1 MKFPLLFLVI
11 LLLTSNVMAKKK
23 KKAKKTQPEVVDD
36 SKMFDS
42 KTLKCLVCQNVVKE
56 FEAAIFKVDPKK
68 VIDTGTWRV
77 NEGGEQKRQIIP
89 YARSQMHLLELT
101 EKVCEQFEEYAQAKW
116 KSNGQPTIIRITNP
130 DGNMNPEFGKV
141 DIVPDEDLN
150 TKLKFHCEGIVED
163 MDEHFLDLLADEKN
177 SPILAQRICV
187 EEGEYCKSVKEE
199 L

>member
-23 KKAKKTQPEVVDD
+23 KTAKKAVQEPLDD

-77 NEGGEQKRQIIP
+77 NEGGEQKRQIVSLSFI
-89 YARSQMHLLELT
+89 
-101 EKVCEQFEEYAQAKW
+101 
-116 KSNGQPTIIRITNP
+116 
-130 DGNMNPEFGKV
+130 
-141 DIVPDEDLN
+141 
-150 TKLKFHCEGIVED
+150 
-163 MDEHFLDLLADEKN
+163 
-177 SPILAQRICV
+177 
-187 EEGEYCKSVKEE
+187 
-199 L
+199 

>member
-1 MKFPLLFLVI
+1 MGYTARISNVKSRKMKLPLLFIVI
-11 LLLTSNVMAKKK
+11 LFLTSNALAKKK
-23 KKAKKTQPEVVDD
+23 KKAKKEKPVVPADD

-56 FEAAIFKVDPKK
+56 FEAAIFKVVPF
-68 VIDTGTWRV
+68 
-77 NEGGEQKRQIIP
+77 
-89 YARSQMHLLELT
+89 ARSQIHLLELT
-101 EKVCEQFEEYAQAKW
+101 EKICEQFEEYAQAKW

-141 DIVPDEDLN
+141 DIVPDEDLS

-163 MDEHFLDLLADEKN
+163 MDEHFPELLADEAN
-177 SPILAQRICV
+177 SPTLAQRICV